1 MDKFN
6 MLLNEVVAKPE
17 HKVNELGS
25 RIGEIRDIR
34 IKYVVGDEEHPEI
47 GLPADSDPEKRKE
60 DGAALLYAAGKVLA
74 QMLDADEKEIGDGLV
89 TASIEIILKH
99 YEKLFDK
106 IKEDL
111 FK

>member
-17 HKVNELGS
+17 KTNALGS

-34 IKYVVGDEEHPEI
+34 IKYAVGDEEHPEI
-47 GLPADSDPEKRKE
+47 GLPVDSDPEKRKE

-89 TASIEIILKH
+89 AASIEIILEH

-111 FK
+111 LK